1 MDEPE
6 KSWKNKEVDNI
17 EVEESEDEESED
29 EEKEIKVNWPRIVL
43 LGFLTSLVFLVIDVI
58 IGLIIYFGFNQELQ
72 IILYFMQYITFGEAG
87 LVIFLGACMGN
98 FGQSVAVSNLKE
110 KIVGSDPIN
119 KDSLREATFNAFTY
133 YSAGALL
140 LLYTTLLWRIMTLV
154 YV

>member
-6 KSWKNKEVDNI
+6 KKWKDKEVDNI
-17 EVEESEDEESED
+17 EYEEET
-29 EEKEIKVNWPRIVL
+29 EEKEVKANWPRIVF
-43 LGFLTSLVFLVIDVI
+43 LGFITSIVFVIIDVI
-58 IGLIIYFGFNQELQ
+58 LGLIIYYGFKQELFY
-72 IILYFMQYITFGEAG
+72 ILYFLQYFTFGEAG
-87 LVIFLGACMGN
+87 LVVFLGACMGN

-133 YSAGALL
+133 YSAGAFL
-140 LLYTTLLWRIMTLV
+140 LLYTTILWRLLTLI

>member
-1 MDEPE
+1 MDKPE
-6 KSWKNKEVDNI
+6 KTWIEKEVDEI
-17 EVEESEDEESED
+17 ETVESE
-29 EEKEIKVNWPRIVL
+29 EEKEGEIKVNWPRIVF
-43 LGFLTSLVFLVIDVI
+43 LGFITSLVFLVIDVI
-58 IGLIIYFGFNQELQ
+58 IGLIIYFGFNKELQ

-110 KIVGSDPIN
+110 KIVGSDPIS

-140 LLYTTLLWRIMTLV
+140 LLYTTMLWRILTLV